1 MKKIVVVGSGING
14 LVAANYL
21 VKNNFH
27 VPTIIEKKDTV
38 GGACVKDTAV
48 INGKDINYAHGATVL
63 GMMQK
68 FVFEETGLD
77 KHVKTYFPK
86 EPKIVYFN
94 DSYKATRIF
103 QDTNDLCSELE
114 EKWNEKG
121 NVRAFRADENKVVD
135 YLQTLYRNGF
145 TPSLESAREYL
156 GDYLTRL
163 WVEGSAHD
171 LLNHYFT
178 SEKTKL
184 YMGMTVIESGPTSLY
199 KQGSAINIP
208 LMDSGS
214 IFNGYWGFVKE
225 GIWKITEKLSKINL
239 DVGVDLMLSTEIKQ
253 IDTSNNVIFYVKDK
267 NEKNTLR
274 LHLFATDPITPSK
287 ILDDKSLTIGLEK
300 KIG

>member
-27 VPTIIEKKDTV
+27 VTIIEKKDIV

-48 INGKDINYAHGATVL
+48 INGKNINYAHGATVL

-77 KHVKTYFPK
+77 NHVKTYFPK

-94 DSYKATRIF
+94 DPENATRIF
-103 QDTNDLCSELE
+103 QDTNNLCFELE

-121 NVRAFRADENKVVD
+121 DVRAFRDDENKVIGF
-135 YLQTLYRNGF
+135 LQNLYRNAL
-145 TPSLESAREYL
+145 TPSVESAREYL
-156 GDYLTRL
+156 GDYLTKL
-163 WVEGSAHD
+163 WVEGSAYD

-199 KQGSAINIP
+199 EQGSAINIP

-214 IFNGYWGFVKE
+214 IFNGYWGL
-225 GIWKITEKLSKINL
+225 LSKEFGKL
-239 DVGVDLMLSTEIKQ
+239 
-253 IDTSNNVIFYVKDK
+253 
-267 NEKNTLR
+267 LR
-274 LHLFATDPITPSK
+274 NSQK
-287 ILDDKSLTIGLEK
+287 
-300 KIG
+300 

>member
-1 MKKIVVVGSGING
+1 MKKIVVIGSGING

-21 VKNNFH
+21 AKNNFH
-27 VPTIIEKKDTV
+27 VTIIEKKDTV

-68 FVFEETGLD
+68 FVFEDTGLD
-77 KHVKTYFPK
+77 NHVKTYFPK

-94 DSYKATRIF
+94 DTENATRIF
-103 QDTNDLCSELE
+103 QETNDLCSELE

-121 NVRAFRADENKVVD
+121 DVRAFRDDENKVID
-135 YLQTLYRNGF
+135 YLQTLYRNAL
-145 TPSLESAREYL
+145 TPSVESAREYL
-156 GDYLTRL
+156 GDYLSKL

-199 KQGSAINIP
+199 EQGSAIN
-208 LMDSGS
+208 
-214 IFNGYWGFVKE
+214 
-225 GIWKITEKLSKINL
+225 LSLIH
-239 DVGVDLMLSTEIKQ
+239 I
-253 IDTSNNVIFYVKDK
+253 
-267 NEKNTLR
+267 
-274 LHLFATDPITPSK
+274 
-287 ILDDKSLTIGLEK
+287 
-300 KIG
+300 